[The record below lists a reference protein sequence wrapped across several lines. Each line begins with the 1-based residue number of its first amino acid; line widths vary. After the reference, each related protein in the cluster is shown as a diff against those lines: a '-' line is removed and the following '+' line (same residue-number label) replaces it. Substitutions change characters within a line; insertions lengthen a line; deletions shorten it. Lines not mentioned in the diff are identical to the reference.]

1 MNPVSFILH
10 YKATNTYALNVIAGA
25 AMSKIDSPHLE
36 VIFADRT
43 TTLVESIQKALR
55 EQRKAVVVW
64 SFYSPHFLKCV
75 EDLHTVKQHVQDKN
89 VLHFAGGVH
98 ATAET
103 EATLR
108 AGFDLATIGEG
119 EKTVV
124 QILQKILAGG
134 DFRTVKGVAYIDG
147 SGKFVSNGTSDLIEL
162 DDFPPFAPKIPRVN
176 PIEITRGCVYACSFC
191 QTPFMFKAR
200 FRHRSVENICEHVRF
215 MQDIGARDVRFITP
229 TSLSYG
235 SNDNT
240 VQPDK
245 IEELLSSVHASLK
258 SDGRLFFGTFPSE
271 VRPEHVSPKALKI
284 IKKYCSNN
292 NIVMGGQSGSANVLN
307 KNHRG
312 HDVESI
318 RRAVRYC
325 VEEGFLPN
333 VDLIFGLPGETPRDL
348 KATLELADELTTLG
362 ARIHGHTFMPLP
374 GTPLKNALPGH
385 ITQEAE
391 NKLHKLIAR
400 GKLYG
405 QWKTQKSIAHEL
417 SRSSQ

>member
-1 MNPVSFILH
+1 MSQISFIIY

-25 AMSKIDSPHLE
+25 VMSKIDSPHLE
-36 VIFADRT
+36 VIFAERID
-43 TTLVESIQKALR
+43 TLVDAIHTALR
-55 EQRKAVVVW
+55 NRRKAIVAW
-64 SFYSPHFLKCV
+64 SFYSPHFHKCV
-75 EDLHTVKQHVQDKN
+75 EDLQTVKQRVQDEN
-89 VLHFAGGVH
+89 AIHLAGGVH

-108 AGFDLATIGEG
+108 EGFDLATIGEG

-124 QILQKILAGG
+124 QLLQTVLAGE
-134 DFRTVKGVAYIDG
+134 DFRSVKGVAYIDA
-147 SGKFVSNGTSDLIEL
+147 SGKFVSNGSGELIEL
-162 DDFPPFAPKIPRVN
+162 DEFPPFAPKIPRVN

-200 FRHRSVENICEHVRF
+200 FRHRSVENICEYVRF
-215 MQDIGARDVRFITP
+215 MQKAGAPDVRFITP

-235 SNDNT
+235 SNDNA
-240 VQPDK
+240 VRLDK

-258 SDGRLFFGTFPSE
+258 SNGRLFFGTFPSE
-271 VRPEHVSPKALKI
+271 VRPEHVSPEALRL
-284 IKKYCSNN
+284 IKKFCSNN
-292 NIVMGGQSGSANVLN
+292 NIVMGGQSGSEDVL
-307 KNHRG
+307 KKTHRG

-333 VDLIFGLPGETPRDL
+333 VDLIFGLPGETPKDL
-348 KATLELADELTTLG
+348 KATLDLADELTASG

-374 GTPLKNALPGH
+374 GTPLKNAPPGH
-385 ITQEAE
+385 IPPEVE
-391 NKLHKLIAR
+391 DKLHKLIAR

-405 QWKTQKSIAHEL
+405 QWKTQKSIAHTL
-417 SRSSQ
+417 SAFSK